1 MIEEQHIDSFTEDN
15 PTAEDKA
22 DWIAQKLSEQGA
34 YENLSNSVKA
44 DIFGFDISDVSG
56 R

>member
-1 MIEEQHIDSFTEDN
+1 MIEEQHIDSFAEDN